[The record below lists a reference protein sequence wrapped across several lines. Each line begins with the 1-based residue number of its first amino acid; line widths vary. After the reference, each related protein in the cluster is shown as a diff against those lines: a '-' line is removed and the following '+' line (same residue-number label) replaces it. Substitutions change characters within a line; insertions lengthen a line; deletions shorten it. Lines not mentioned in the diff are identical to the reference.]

1 MSGVDKTKVYI
12 RVGIF
17 LSFSIFFIVDPFGW
31 IPKPDMSPCTAES
44 KKATCTG
51 RIIFF
56 WQTP

>member
-1 MSGVDKTKVYI
+1 MAKAPVKIYM

-17 LSFSIFFIVDPFGW
+17 LFFSIFFIVDPFGW
-31 IPKPDMSPCTAES
+31 IPKPDMSPCTSES

>member
-1 MSGVDKTKVYI
+1 M

-17 LSFSIFFIVDPFGW
+17 LFFSILFIVDPFGW
-31 IPKPDMSPCTAES
+31 IPEPDMTPCTAES
-44 KKATCTG
+44 IKATCTG